1 MLEQQVL
8 RFEYPLTALTGSPT
22 GGLTIN
28 PNPVG
33 LNSIGILFPYNRNVQ
48 AVRFEMSAKL
58 ILASGS
64 FANNNIDRF
73 RGMFNL
79 LNFDGTAIPMPV
91 GNLID
96 NDSTFL
102 NPATGTNT
110 AKISLS
116 SYESSLNLNCFKIGG
131 ISVDQVQFT
140 LGNNNPISGAFIRF
154 YLITWVE
161 V

>member
-8 RFEYPLTALTGSPT
+8 RFEYPLTALSGTPT

-33 LNSIGILFPYNRNVQ
+33 INSIGILFPYNRNVQ

-58 ILASGS
+58 ILAAGS
-64 FANNNIDRF
+64 TANNNIDRF

-79 LNFDGTAIPMPV
+79 LNFDGTPIPMPV

-116 SYESSLNLNCFKIGG
+116 SYNNSVDLNCFKIGG

-140 LGNNNPISGAFIRF
+140 MGNNTTLSGSFIRF
-154 YLITWVE
+154 YLMVWVE